1 MAKKGNRNLFV
12 FQCSIC
18 KEKNQLGTKNTVNI
32 KEKLAMNKFCKH
44 CRKST
49 PHNEVKL

>member
-1 MAKKGNRNLFV
+1 MAKKGNRSLFS
-12 FQCSIC
+12 FQCSVC
-18 KEKNQLGTKNTVNI
+18 KTKDHLGTKNTVNI
-32 KEKLAMNKFCKH
+32 KEKLTLNKLCKQ